1 MIYNVKTLPY
11 QRILAYPKEKRTR
24 GNPGLKKE
32 KQRTYLSIV
41 SAFDIET
48 SRINEDESFMYIWQ
62 AQIGPYTVTGRSW
75 KEFFRML
82 KRLAA
87 GLDPQVYMVFYVH
100 NLSFEFQFLQGKYD
114 FKEDDVFCLDS
125 RRILRCDMYDH
136 FEFRCSYIHS
146 NMKLSTF
153 MEKMGVPEEDQ
164 KTKLDYDVVRYPWTP
179 LSPDEITYCVNDV
192 RGLVKAIEIEMAHDG
207 DNLYT
212 IPLTSTGYVRRD
224 VKKAMREVSR
234 YWIKSMLPDAEI
246 YAMLREAF
254 RGGNTHANRYYAG
267 QIIHNVKSADRSSS
281 YPEVQCNC
289 LFPVSRFRTIR
300 GEIDKDYVLDL
311 MIRRKKALLLRVAL
325 HNVRLIDP
333 YWGCPYLTIDKSR
346 HKVGEVA
353 DNGRILQAEYLETTI
368 TDIDLRIILEEYD
381 FDMEILS
388 CAYAKYGKLPYIL
401 IHTIE
406 SYYLLKTR
414 LKGVK
419 SEEILYTKSKN
430 KLNSIYGMS
439 AQNPVKGDIKYRSGE
454 YVTEEYNVLDK
465 LAEYN
470 RRAFF
475 PYQWGVWTTAHARA
489 RLEEGIRLVH
499 DTDGAAFIYTDT
511 DSVKYTGEVDW
522 SEINDLRIEE
532 STESEAYADDPAG
545 SRHYMGVFEDDG
557 FYTEFATL
565 GAKKYAYRT
574 PDDELHITIAGV
586 NKEYGAAELERSGG
600 LKAFLSPVDPEDPKP
615 FKFTEGGGTMIK
627 YNDLIGEWR
636 QTSYPG
642 IFTLNG
648 EELMTQ
654 PHKHYISP
662 CATISP
668 TTKTLSVKPEYGEL
682 IANPEDVL
690 EYLEDEKRIRQFMV
704 DKYGETEYSRP

>member
-11 QRILAYPKEKRTR
+11 EMILAYPKEKRTR

-48 SRINEDESFMYIWQ
+48 SRLNEDESFMYIWQ

-75 KEFFRML
+75 KEFFRMME
-82 KRLAA
+82 RLAA

-100 NLSFEFQFLQGKYD
+100 NLSFEFQFLQGKYH

-125 RRILRCDMYDH
+125 RKILRCDMYDH

-146 NMKLSTF
+146 NMSLAMF
-153 MEKMGVPEEDQ
+153 MEKMGVPEEAR
-164 KTKLDYDVVRYPWTP
+164 KTKMDYDMIRYPWTP
-179 LSPDEITYCVNDV
+179 LTPDEITYCVNDV

-234 YWIKSMLPDAEI
+234 DWIKSMLPDAEI

-254 RGGNTHANRYYAG
+254 RGGNTHANRYFAG
-267 QIIHNVKSADRSSS
+267 QLIRGVQSEDRASA
-281 YPEVQCNC
+281 YPEAQCNA
-289 LFPVSRFRTIR
+289 LFPVSGFRVIR
-300 GEIDKDYVLDL
+300 GEIDMEYVLDL

-325 HNVRLIDP
+325 HDVRLSDP
-333 YWGCPYLTIDKSR
+333 YWGCPYLPIDKVR
-346 HKVGEVA
+346 HLYNYTA
-353 DNGRILQAEYLETTI
+353 DNGRILNAEYLETTI

-381 FDMEILS
+381 FSGMEILS
-388 CAYAKYGKLPYIL
+388 CAYAKYGRLPNIL
-401 IHTIE
+401 VHTIE

-414 LKGVK
+414 LKGIK

-439 AQNPVKGDIKYRSGE
+439 AQNPVKGDIKYRNGE
-454 YVTEEYNVLDK
+454 YVAEDYNVLEK
-465 LAEYN
+465 LEAYN
-470 RRAFF
+470 KRAFF
-475 PYQWGVWTTAHARA
+475 PYQWGVWTTARARE

-499 DTDGAAFIYTDT
+499 DTPGAEFIYTDT

-522 SEINDLRIEE
+522 TEINDIRIEE
-532 STESEAYADDPAG
+532 STESEAYADDPKG
-545 SRHYMGVFEDDG
+545 IRHYMGVFEDDG

-574 PDDELHITIAGV
+574 PDNELHITIAGV
-586 NKEYGAAELERSGG
+586 NKKYGAAELERSGG
-600 LKAFLSPVDPEDPKP
+600 IKAFLSPVDPEDPKP
-615 FKFTEGGGTMIK
+615 FTFKDGGGTMIK
-627 YNDLIGEWR
+627 YNDQVR
-636 QTSYPG
+636 RYHH
-642 IFTLNG
+642 NG
-648 EELMTQ
+648 T
-654 PHKHYISP
+654 HKVFITP

-668 TTKTLSVKPEYGEL
+668 TTKTLSVTREYGDL
-682 IANPEDVL
+682 IANPEAVL
-690 EYLEDEKRIRQFMV
+690 EFLEDEKRIRQFLV
-704 DKYGETEYSRP
+704 DKYGITV